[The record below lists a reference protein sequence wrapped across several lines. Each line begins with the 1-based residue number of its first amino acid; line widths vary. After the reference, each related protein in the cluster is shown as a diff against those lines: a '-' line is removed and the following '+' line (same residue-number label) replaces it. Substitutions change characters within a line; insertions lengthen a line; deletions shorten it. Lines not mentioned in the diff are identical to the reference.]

1 MSLGELLDPSAVKRA
16 YRKALLVI
24 HPDKQDDPNDLSAKV
39 LAQLLFDALREAWD
53 AFEKTG

>member
-1 MSLGELLDPSAVKRA
+1 MSLGELLDEKSVKKA
-16 YRKALLVI
+16 YRKAIMVV

-39 LAQLLFDALREAWD
+39 LAQLVFDALREAWG